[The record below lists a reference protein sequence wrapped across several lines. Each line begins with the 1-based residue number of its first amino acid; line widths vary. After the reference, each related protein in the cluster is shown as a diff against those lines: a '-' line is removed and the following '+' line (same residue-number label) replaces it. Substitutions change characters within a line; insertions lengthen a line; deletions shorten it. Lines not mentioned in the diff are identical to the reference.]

1 MDIKKII
8 PIIVVIGFILIFSYS
23 SKEDI
28 SINIIQGEDQLIVE
42 KDFIYNH
49 TDSITFPAVVR
60 SSGKKPVLTEY
71 KGVEMSKLFNSL
83 NVDISNV
90 ERLTFNATDGYRII
104 LSAEEIN
111 EPNNVYLTF
120 ERDGK
125 PLKSKKQ
132 GGNGP
137 FQLVIRQDP
146 FSQRWIKHI
155 DGIVL
160 E

>member
-49 TDSITFPAVVR
+49 PDSITFPAVVR
-60 SSGKKPVLTEY
+60 SSGKKPVSTEY

-104 LSAEEIN
+104 LSTEEIN

-125 PLKSKKQ
+125 PCL
-132 GGNGP
+132 
-137 FQLVIRQDP
+137 
-146 FSQRWIKHI
+146 
-155 DGIVL
+155 
-160 E
+160 